1 MEEKKG
7 RQRSLLGGVAD
18 PESGK
23 GERAA
28 ARQQGRSGRVQQQ
41 GREGGGA
48 AAGGAGRRRRGR
60 GAPAPAGRL
69 RPRSVRQQGRAGRRT
84 GAAALLRLGE
94 KAGAPVLLGLG
105 GWKCRRHKS
114 SLRVGRVRIRPA
126 APSLLGSMHGRG
138 HVSPRAAQ
146 KGGGGDEG
154 PQRQEGGWQR

>member
-1 MEEKKG
+1 VEEKKG

-28 ARQQGRSGRVQQQ
+28 ARQQGRSGRGQQQ

-69 RPRSVRQQGRAGRRT
+69 RPRSARQQGWAASGRETKGSNEKKPIAYQRSELGDVLVGIVIHVVSMIST
-84 GAAALLRLGE
+84 EAAFPTIGF
-94 KAGAPVLLGLG
+94 
-105 GWKCRRHKS
+105 
-114 SLRVGRVRIRPA
+114 
-126 APSLLGSMHGRG
+126 
-138 HVSPRAAQ
+138 
-146 KGGGGDEG
+146 
-154 PQRQEGGWQR
+154 